1 MQINITARQM
11 RLTQPLKSY
20 VEEKVLKAQK
30 YFNHIIRA
38 QVTLSVEKRAQQA
51 EIVIHAAQQDFR
63 SVAQAGDLYAAVDL
77 ASDKIDAQLKKFK
90 ERKRDHHRDAAEAE
104 VMLLPEVPR
113 PVRISVIKQ
122 VPVRPMTSDE
132 AAAEMDRMGYN
143 FWLFQD
149 RESKHIHVLFRRLDD
164 SYGLLQPVRR
174 GGN

>member
-11 RLTQPLKSY
+11 RLTQPLKAY

-51 EIVIHAAQQDFR
+51 EIVIHAAQQNFR
-63 SVAQAGDLYAAVDL
+63 ALAQSADLYSAVDL

-90 ERKRDHHRDAAEAE
+90 ERKRDHHREAAEAE
-104 VMLLPEVPR
+104 EMIIPEAPR
-113 PVRISVIKQ
+113 AVRISVVKQ

-132 AAAEMDRMGYN
+132 AAAEMDRMGYD
-143 FWLFQD
+143 FWMFQD

-164 SYGLLQPVRR
+164 SYGILQPVRR